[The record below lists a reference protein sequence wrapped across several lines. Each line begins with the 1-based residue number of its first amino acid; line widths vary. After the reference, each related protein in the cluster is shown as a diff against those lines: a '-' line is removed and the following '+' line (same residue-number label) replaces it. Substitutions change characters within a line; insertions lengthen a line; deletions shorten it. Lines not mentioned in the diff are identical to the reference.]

1 LELSFTGGNMS
12 QLFDQ
17 LKKLKYDKR
26 LLTLNMKTGGITKDE
41 YEKHLQ
47 SLEDCAD
54 RAKTVKVTQASTGDS
69 IN

>member
-1 LELSFTGGNMS
+1 MS

-26 LLTLNMKTGGITKDE
+26 LLQTNLKKGEITQAE
-41 YEKHLQ
+41 YDKYMQ
-47 SLEDCAD
+47 TLEDCTD
-54 RAKTVKVTQASTGDS
+54 RAKTVKVTASSGSDT

>member
-1 LELSFTGGNMS
+1 MS

-26 LLTLNMKTGGITKDE
+26 MLNSNLKKGEISQAE
-41 YEKHLQ
+41 YDKHMQ

-54 RAKTVKVTQASTGDS
+54 RAKSVKVTQSSSDN

>member
-1 LELSFTGGNMS
+1 MS

-26 LLTLNMKTGGITKDE
+26 LINANVKKGELSQADYDKYM
-41 YEKHLQ
+41 Q

-54 RAKTVKVTQASTGDS
+54 RAKTVKVTQASDTG
-69 IN
+69 N